1 MIHDLLLKGARVV
14 DPHNN
19 MDKITDLAI
28 KSGRI
33 AQVKS
38 EINPAQASKV
48 FDLSGKIIMPG
59 IIDPH
64 V

>member
-1 MIHDLLLKGARVV
+1 MIYDLLLKGARVV

-38 EINPAQASKV
+38 EINSRRYLIYLEK
-48 FDLSGKIIMPG
+48 
-59 IIDPH
+59 
-64 V
+64 